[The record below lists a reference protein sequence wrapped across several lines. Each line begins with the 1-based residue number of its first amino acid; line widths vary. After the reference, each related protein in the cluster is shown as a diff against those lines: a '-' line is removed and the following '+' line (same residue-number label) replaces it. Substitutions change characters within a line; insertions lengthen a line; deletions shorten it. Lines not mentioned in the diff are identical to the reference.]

1 MIQNFN
7 DFLNEKKYTDFDRK
21 KDINRIADIVRKATE
36 IADKK
41 GTNPED
47 EMIKLA
53 KTQANRIT
61 NMEKSHNRGLAA
73 EEDNYDD
80 IAKVF
85 FDREKELEKVNESLD
100 KFVNRTREMDYDD
113 DEDEGLVLLTVDDKT
128 TTWYY
133 LDDAIINGL
142 LEETLNLDNDICE
155 DFAKYLENKDII
167 DYFDMESL
175 KDLIVDD
182 FEGTL
187 DKLFDF
193 LKGDDIFFE
202 KPTVQI
208 DGEDEYGEFHEYYYE
223 PEIR

>member
-21 KDINRIADIVRKATE
+21 KDVIRISDIVRKGTE

-41 GTNPED
+41 GTKPED

-61 NMEKSHNRGLAA
+61 NIEKAYNRGKAA
-73 EEDNYDD
+73 EEEKYDD

-85 FDREKELEKVNESLD
+85 FDREKELENVNES
-100 KFVNRTREMDYDD
+100 FDD
-113 DEDEGLVLLTVDDKT
+113 DDAKLVLDYNGKPTH
-128 TTWYY
+128 WYF
-133 LDDAIINGL
+133 LNDAIQNGL
-142 LEETLNLDNDICE
+142 LEERLDLDDDICE
-155 DFAKYLENKDII
+155 DFAKYLIEIGDMEEGGA
-167 DYFDMESL
+167 DYFGLEEL
-175 KDLIVDD
+175 KDLIIED

-193 LKGDDIFFE
+193 LKGDEIFFE
-202 KPTVQI
+202 KPTVEI
-208 DGEDEYGEFHEYYYE
+208 IGEDEDGEEHEYYYE
-223 PEIR
+223 PEVR